1 MVARHFRCGGWREN
15 GAGEGS
21 MAIPGYQDLMLPLLR
36 LANQG
41 DVALQDAVRHL
52 TEEFKL
58 TPEEAA
64 KQLPSGRQTV
74 IYNRTGWA
82 KTELVKAGLI
92 EQVQRG
98 VFRIAERGRVLLA
111 DPPPFIDRAFLV
123 ERYPEFRSYIRA
135 AQQREAADEEAE
147 VAASADLVAQL
158 PAATPDEQID
168 TASKSLTA
176 ALEAD
181 LLERVR
187 SVHPTQFE
195 QIVVDLLIAMGFGG
209 GDPQMGQ
216 RLGRS
221 GDGGI
226 DGVIQEDALG
236 LDAVYVQAK
245 RYQNG
250 SPISAAVLQAFVG
263 SLVGNRANKGVF
275 VTSSHFSPA
284 AKEYVRTIQHRVVL
298 INGEELAR
306 LLARHGV
313 GVREDRRI
321 IIKKIDEDYFAE

>member
-1 MVARHFRCGGWREN
+1 
-15 GAGEGS
+15 
-21 MAIPGYQDLMLPLLR
+21 MAIPGYQTLMLPLLQF
-36 LANQG
+36 AKNG
-41 DVALQDAVRHL
+41 EVTLQDAVQNL
-52 TEEFKL
+52 IEQFQL
-58 TPEEAA
+58 APDEAG
-64 KQLPSGRQTV
+64 QRLPSGQTV

-92 EQVQRG
+92 EQPRRG
-98 VFRIAERGRVLLA
+98 SFRITERGRALLA
-111 DPPPFIDRAFLV
+111 NPPAAISRAYLV
-123 ERYPEFRSYIRA
+123 ENYPEFRAYIEA
-135 AQQREAADEEAE
+135 SQQRQAATEETA
-147 VAASADLVAQL
+147 AASPSELSTG
-158 PAATPDEQID
+158 ATPDELID
-168 TASKSLTA
+168 TAAKTLTA

-181 LLERVR
+181 LLERIR
-187 SVHPTQFE
+187 TVHPTQFE

-245 RYQNG
+245 RYQDGNTIG
-250 SPISAAVLQAFVG
+250 APVLQAFVG

-275 VTSSHFSPA
+275 VTSSKFSA
-284 AKEYVRTIQHRVVL
+284 QAKVYVSTIQHRVVL
-298 INGEELAR
+298 IDGEELTR
-306 LLARHGV
+306 LLVRHGV

-321 IIKKIDEDYFAE
+321 VIKKLDENYFDD

>member
-1 MVARHFRCGGWREN
+1 
-15 GAGEGS
+15 
-21 MAIPGYQDLMLPLLR
+21 MAIPGYQSLMLPLLR
-36 LANQG
+36 LAGQG
-41 DVALQDAVRHL
+41 DVALQDAVQRL
-52 TEEFKL
+52 AQEFQL

-64 KQLPSGRQTV
+64 QRLPSGQAV

-92 EQVQRG
+92 EQPQRG
-98 VFRIAERGRVLLA
+98 LFRITDRGRALLA
-111 DPPPFIDRAFLV
+111 NPPAAISRAFLV
-123 ERYPEFRSYIRA
+123 EHYPEFRAYIEA
-135 AQQREAADEEAE
+135 SQQRQATAEQPVATPTTDLAAEP
-147 VAASADLVAQL
+147 VG
-158 PAATPDEQID
+158 ATPDELID
-168 TASKSLTA
+168 TAAKTLMA
-176 ALEAD
+176 ALEAE

-187 SVHPTQFE
+187 SVHPNQFE

-209 GDPQMGQ
+209 GAPEMGQ

-236 LDAVYVQAK
+236 LDAVYIQAK
-245 RYQNG
+245 RYQDG
-250 SPISAAVLQAFVG
+250 STIGAPVLQAFVG

-275 VTSSHFSPA
+275 VTSSKFSPA

-298 INGEELAR
+298 IDGEELAR

-321 IIKKIDEDYFAE
+321 VIKKLDEDYFVE